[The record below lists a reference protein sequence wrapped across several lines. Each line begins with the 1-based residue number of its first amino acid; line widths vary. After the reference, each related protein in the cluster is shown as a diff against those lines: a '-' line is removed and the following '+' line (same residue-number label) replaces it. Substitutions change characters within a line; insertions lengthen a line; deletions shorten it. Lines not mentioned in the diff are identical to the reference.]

1 MNDKLQGLAAARLIY
16 QDRTGRVTE
25 LKARGKKIMGYM
37 CLYPPLEMM
46 TALGL
51 VPFRIFGQYGEPVSA
66 ADTVF
71 TPVVCHFLRSMV
83 DQGMKG
89 KYRFLNG
96 VIGSHTC
103 DIGSVAV
110 HIWKDYIPEPNF
122 VYFID
127 VPHTDHVPARSY
139 FKGQLLDL
147 KRKMEEFAGQE
158 ITDARLAEAI
168 ALHNRQRQLVR
179 ELYELR
185 KADPCPLSGTE
196 NLEVMVAL
204 CSLPVEEGNELLLQV
219 IEEVKQRSGG
229 ASDERA
235 RVLVW
240 GTVLDNTAL
249 MKVVED
255 SGASVVI
262 DDTCVG
268 TRGYWDDISVT
279 GDPWEALA
287 DHYLVDLKC
296 PRTYRQACSGQ
307 LQRDYDTDLAGRFGY
322 LKNLAEGW
330 KAEGVILQSLKYC
343 DSHGYD
349 VPGIRHYL
357 DTLGIPSIYI
367 EHDYTEG
374 SLAPIRTRVEAFV
387 ETIKG

>member
-1 MNDKLQGLAAARLIY
+1 MNDKPQGLAAARLIY
-16 QDRTGRVTE
+16 QDRTKRVKE
-25 LKARGKKIMGYM
+25 LKAQGRKIMGYV
-37 CLYPPLEMM
+37 CLYPPVEMM
-46 TALGL
+46 TALGY
-51 VPFRIFGQYGEPVSA
+51 VPFRIFGRYGEPVSA

-71 TPVVCHFLRSMV
+71 TPVVCHFLRSMI

-89 KYRFLNG
+89 NYSFLNG
-96 VIGSHTC
+96 IIGSHTC
-103 DIGSVAV
+103 DIGMVAV

-127 VPHTDHVPARSY
+127 VPHTDHLPAQEY
-139 FKGQLLDL
+139 FKRQILDL

-158 ITDARLAEAI
+158 ITDSMLADAI

-185 KADPCPLSGTE
+185 KANPSPLSGTE

-204 CSLPVEEGNELLLQV
+204 CSLPVEEGNELLQQV
-219 IEEVKQRSGG
+219 IEEVKERSREQF
-229 ASDERA
+229 DERA

-240 GTVLDNTAL
+240 GTVLDNNAL
-249 MKVVED
+249 LEVIEE

-268 TRGYWDDISVT
+268 TRAYWDDVPIG

-287 DHYLVDLKC
+287 RRNLVDLKC
-296 PRTYRQACSGQ
+296 PRTYRQAAFGQ
-307 LQRDYDTDLAGRFGY
+307 LKRDYDTDLDSQFAY
-322 LKNLAEGW
+322 LKRMAKDW
-330 KAEGVILQSLKYC
+330 QAEGVILQSLKYC

-349 VPGIRHYL
+349 VPGIKHYL

-374 SLAPIRTRVEAFV
+374 SLAPIRTRIEAFV
-387 ETIKG
+387 ETIKV

>member
-1 MNDKLQGLAAARLIY
+1 MSEKLQGLAAARLIY
-16 QDRTGRVTE
+16 SDRTKRVRE
-25 LKARGKKIMGYM
+25 LKAEGHRIMGYV

-46 TALGL
+46 TALGF
-51 VPFRIFGQYGEPVSA
+51 VPYRIFGRYGEPVSA

-89 KYRFLNG
+89 NYSFLDG
-96 VIGSHTC
+96 IIGSHTC

-127 VPHTDHVPARSY
+127 VPHTDHLPAQEY
-139 FKGQLLDL
+139 FKSQILDL

-158 ITDARLAEAI
+158 ITDSMLAEAI
-168 ALHNRQRQLVR
+168 SLHNRQRQLVR

-185 KADPCPLSGTE
+185 KADPSPLSGTE
-196 NLEVMVAL
+196 NLEVMVAS
-204 CSLPVEEGNELLLQV
+204 CSLPVKEGNELLQQV
-219 IEEVKQRSGG
+219 IEEVKERSR
-229 ASDERA
+229 DRLDDRA
-235 RVLVW
+235 RVMVW
-240 GTVLDNTAL
+240 GTVLDNSAL
-249 MKVVED
+249 LQVIEE
-255 SGASVVI
+255 SGATVVI
-262 DDTCVG
+262 DDTCIG
-268 TRGYWDDISVT
+268 TRAYWDDIPLN
-279 GDPWEALA
+279 GDPWDALTRR
-287 DHYLVDLKC
+287 YLVDLKC
-296 PRTYRQACSGQ
+296 PRTYRQASYGQ
-307 LQRDYDTDLAGRFGY
+307 LKRDYDADLDSRFGY
-322 LKNLAEGW
+322 LKNMAQDW
-330 KAEGVILQSLKYC
+330 KAQGVILQSLKYC

-374 SLAPIRTRVEAFV
+374 SLAPIRTRIEAFV
-387 ETIKG
+387 ETIKV